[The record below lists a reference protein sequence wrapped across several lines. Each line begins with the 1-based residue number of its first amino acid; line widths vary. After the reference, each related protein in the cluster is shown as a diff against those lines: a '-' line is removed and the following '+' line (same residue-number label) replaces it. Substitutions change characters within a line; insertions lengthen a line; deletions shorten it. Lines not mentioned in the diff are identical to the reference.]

1 MNNPLQPLL
10 DESEKMITLQKEIIN
25 NQKLQISNLTE
36 ANQLLEKEN
45 RKLTQM
51 YNDLSADYEEVV
63 SMCREQQTILNQFLH
78 PSE

>member
-10 DESEKMITLQKEIIN
+10 DESEKTITLQNEIIN

-45 RKLTQM
+45 RELTQM